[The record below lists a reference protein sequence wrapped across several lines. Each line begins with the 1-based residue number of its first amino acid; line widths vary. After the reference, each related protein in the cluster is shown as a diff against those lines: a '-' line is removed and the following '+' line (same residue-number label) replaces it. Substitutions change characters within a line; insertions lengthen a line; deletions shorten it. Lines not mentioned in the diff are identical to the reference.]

1 VPSVNICFTGVT
13 AVSDVT
19 LKKNISV
26 YQMVLSIGRNNMS
39 IENKLK
45 NAKPTTWLT
54 DGLSDTEL
62 AWIKF
67 KTNIYLIQVRFIL
80 KIKRLLKHERPVS

>member
-1 VPSVNICFTGVT
+1 MM

-19 LKKNISV
+19 LKKNIFV
-26 YQMVLSIGRNNMS
+26 YQIDLFIERNNMS

-54 DGLSDTEL
+54 DGLSDSEL
-62 AWIKF
+62 KIIKI
-67 KTNIYLIQVRFIL
+67 KTSIYLIWI
-80 KIKRLLKHERPVS
+80 KIYIFFKNLFKED

>member
-1 VPSVNICFTGVT
+1 
-13 AVSDVT
+13 
-19 LKKNISV
+19 
-26 YQMVLSIGRNNMS
+26 MS

-54 DGLSDTEL
+54 DGLSDTEV

-67 KTNIYLIQVRFIL
+67 KTNIYLILVRLIL
-80 KIKRLLKHERPVS
+80 KIKRVLKHE

>member
-1 VPSVNICFTGVT
+1 
-13 AVSDVT
+13 
-19 LKKNISV
+19 
-26 YQMVLSIGRNNMS
+26 MS

-54 DGLSDTEL
+54 DGLSDSEL

-67 KTNIYLIQVRFIL
+67 KTNIYLIQAKFIL

>member
-1 VPSVNICFTGVT
+1 MT
-13 AVSDVT
+13 AMLDMI
-19 LKKNISV
+19 LKKNMNV
-26 YQMVLSIGRNNMS
+26 YQMVLSIGENNMS

-54 DGLSDTEL
+54 DGLSDSEF

>member
-1 VPSVNICFTGVT
+1 
-13 AVSDVT
+13 
-19 LKKNISV
+19 
-26 YQMVLSIGRNNMS
+26 MS

-54 DGLSDTEL
+54 DGLSDSEL
-62 AWIKF
+62 TWIKF
-67 KTNIYLIQVRFIL
+67 KTNIYLISVRLIL

>member
-1 VPSVNICFTGVT
+1 
-13 AVSDVT
+13 
-19 LKKNISV
+19 
-26 YQMVLSIGRNNMS
+26 MS

-45 NAKPTTWLT
+45 NAESATWLT
-54 DGLSDTEL
+54 DGLSNTEL

-67 KTNIYLIQVRFIL
+67 KTNIYLVPVRFIL

>member
-1 VPSVNICFTGVT
+1 MT

-19 LKKNISV
+19 LKKNIFV
-26 YQMVLSIGRNNMS
+26 YQIDLFIERNNMS

-54 DGLSDTEL
+54 DGLSDNEFRI
-62 AWIKF
+62 IKI
-67 KTNIYLIQVRFIL
+67 KTNIYLIWI
-80 KIKRLLKHERPVS
+80 KIYIFFKNLFKED

>member
-1 VPSVNICFTGVT
+1 M
-13 AVSDVT
+13 SDVT
-19 LKKNISV
+19 LKKNMNV
-26 YQMVLSIGRNNMS
+26 YQMVLSIGENNMS

-54 DGLSDTEL
+54 DGLSDSEL
-62 AWIKF
+62 TWIKF
-67 KTNIYLIQVRFIL
+67 KTKIYLIQVRFIL

>member
-1 VPSVNICFTGVT
+1 
-13 AVSDVT
+13 
-19 LKKNISV
+19 
-26 YQMVLSIGRNNMS
+26 MS

-54 DGLSDTEL
+54 DGLSDSEF

>member
-1 VPSVNICFTGVT
+1 MT

-19 LKKNISV
+19 LKKNIFV
-26 YQMVLSIGRNNMS
+26 YQIDLFIERNNMS

-54 DGLSDTEL
+54 DGLSDSEL
-62 AWIKF
+62 KIIKI
-67 KTNIYLIQVRFIL
+67 KTSIYLIWI
-80 KIKRLLKHERPVS
+80 KIYIFFKNLFKED

>member
-1 VPSVNICFTGVT
+1 
-13 AVSDVT
+13 
-19 LKKNISV
+19 L
-26 YQMVLSIGRNNMS
+26 S

-54 DGLSDTEL
+54 DGLSDMEL

-67 KTNIYLIQVRFIL
+67 KTNIYLVQVRFIL
-80 KIKRLLKHERPVS
+80 KIKEAIKT